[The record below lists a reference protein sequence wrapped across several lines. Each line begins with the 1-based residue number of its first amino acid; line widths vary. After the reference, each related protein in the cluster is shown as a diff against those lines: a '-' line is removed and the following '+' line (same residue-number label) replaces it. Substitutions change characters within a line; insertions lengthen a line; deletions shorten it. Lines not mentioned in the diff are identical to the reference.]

1 MLFFYFTSLFFFLM
15 IRRPPRSTLFPYTT
29 LFRSRR
35 PHALAGADPARA
47 LRADARLAHRRSRG
61 AAEPDAARGAVARGG
76 EGRGGPPGGE
86 GAPGDDDRP
95 LPRVHERATDG
106 RAPADARRPRR
117 VAGGDRAV
125 PPSRPRLLRPRRRH
139 A

>member
-61 AAEPDAARGAVARGG
+61 AAEPDRKSTRLNSSHTVISYAVFCLKKKKKQKRQANTQ
-76 EGRGGPPGGE
+76 
-86 GAPGDDDRP
+86 
-95 LPRVHERATDG
+95 TDKK
-106 RAPADARRPRR
+106 RHRLVRR
-117 VAGGDRAV
+117 V
-125 PPSRPRLLRPRRRH
+125 STTTC
-139 A
+139 